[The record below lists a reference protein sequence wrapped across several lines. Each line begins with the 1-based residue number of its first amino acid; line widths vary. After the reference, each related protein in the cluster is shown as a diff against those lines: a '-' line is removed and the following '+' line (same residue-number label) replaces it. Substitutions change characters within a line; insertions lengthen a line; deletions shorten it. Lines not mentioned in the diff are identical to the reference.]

1 MARNRKS
8 SSAALRFGP
17 AVKALLLCLA
27 IGGAGLGYVWQKT
40 VLRELGQQQLRSERK
55 LADLEFKNEEL
66 RKQLSFL
73 SSAENLKARNRAFG
87 LTPPPPGQVVRL
99 SEPIGPERTAP
110 EPQRP
115 YNVPA
120 TVATARMP

>member
-27 IGGAGLGYVWQKT
+27 IGGAGVGYVWQKT
-40 VLRELGQQQLRSERK
+40 VLRELGQQQLKRERK
-55 LADLEFKNEEL
+55 LAELEFRNEEL

-87 LTPPPPGQVVRL
+87 LAPPPPGQVIRL
-99 SEPIGPERTAP
+99 SEPIGLERPIPEAD
-110 EPQRP
+110 RP
-115 YNVPA
+115 HPVSA

>member
-27 IGGAGLGYVWQKT
+27 IGGAGVGYVWQKT
-40 VLRELGQQQLRSERK
+40 VLRELGQQQLKWERK
-55 LADLEFKNEEL
+55 LTDLEFKNEEL

-99 SEPIGPERTAP
+99 PEPIGLERSLPET
-110 EPQRP
+110 QHP
-115 YNVPA
+115 YLVPA
-120 TVATARMP
+120 TVATARVP